1 MAFPAFR
8 QKRKG
13 WKRDDS
19 PRGGGEEEKS
29 APAPSMPPPL
39 PPLSSSSIQAEAL
52 SFPNPAQGLPK
63 SKGRA
68 ARGVLQEPSLR
79 LTSSSR
85 APADAH
91 ALLPGEAKA
100 LPGSRPHLAAPF
112 PEVRGNAA
120 QVATEW
126 SQIAPGCSAR
136 ASGALVLRL
145 CQRPSPL
152 TLNTARRAQP
162 AIIHLQKRREVPG
175 TQRPLGRSRGFVGGA

>member
-1 MAFPAFR
+1 MIATGGR
-8 QKRKG
+8 KRKA
-13 WKRDDS
+13 RQHPACRRLS
-19 PRGGGEEEKS
+19 
-29 APAPSMPPPL
+29 PAPRSKPRP
-39 PPLSSSSIQAEAL
+39 

-63 SKGRA
+63 SKGHA

-79 LTSSSR
+79 VPASLPLTSFSR

-126 SQIAPGCSAR
+126 NQIAPGCSAR

-175 TQRPLGRSRGFVGGA
+175 TQRPLGRFRGFVGGA